1 MKEIFMQTKPQF
13 RFMDERSEPSKTKL
27 ARALLGAWYGLLG
40 GTAFAL
46 VAMFSDRVLFPHLP
60 MGLDW
65 DFYTIFWAW
74 LGPGLLLVGFLT
86 AWWFETWTGL
96 LTGTLAAATVLILSN
111 MPTSAASPFQKII
124 TFVIVFLPAMA
135 ICLPLVYF
143 FRWLVQQTFRFR
155 ARRGGA
161 VWIAALFLLVIVL
174 GGAGGI
180 GMRMPIRAVNAVTKM
195 DTALQNT
202 PEPGSALLKLTRLEA
217 HRNQPFELFYA
228 KSTYTTQGY
237 DVRAVYEDGYL
248 INCAVVVYSLDSP
261 YITKCEET
269 GP

>member
-1 MKEIFMQTKPQF
+1 MQNNPPLKF
-13 RFMDERSEPSKTKL
+13 VDERSEPVKIKIG
-27 ARALLGAWYGLLG
+27 RALLGGLFGLLS
-40 GTAFAL
+40 GTAFTL
-46 VAMFSDRVLFPHLP
+46 SAMFSDRLFYPHLP

-65 DFYTIFWAW
+65 EFYALFWIW

-111 MPTSAASPFQKII
+111 MPTSAASPFQKVI

-143 FRWLVQQTFRFR
+143 FRWLVQQTFRLR

-161 VWIAALFLLVIVL
+161 AWIAALFVLVIAL

-180 GMRMPIRAVNAVTKM
+180 WMRMPIRAVNAVTKM

-202 PEPGSALLKLTRLEA
+202 PEPGSALLKLTHLEA
-217 HRNQPFELFYA
+217 HRSQPFELFYA

-248 INCAVVVYSLDSP
+248 IKCAVVVYSLDSP